1 MYSYTLQN
9 LLIILKTLITFLEFT
24 KFSDKCTAIHAM
36 YTERRGIIEW
46 IWCFKV
52 CGYPAS
58 WIYNNFMII
67 VDGIFVFNQR
77 IKSTIFVRYHQKLN
91 IFFLLCVI
99 LWHVWHNLW
108 QKKKKENF
116 SDFIKFRKIISL
128 LLCPFP

>member
-1 MYSYTLQN
+1 MYSAINLLKCKNQTIRLKIIQVYSYTLQN

-52 CGYPAS
+52 YGYPAS

-67 VDGIFVFNQR
+67 VDGIFGL
-77 IKSTIFVRYHQKLN
+77 IK
-91 IFFLLCVI
+91 
-99 LWHVWHNLW
+99 
-108 QKKKKENF
+108 E
-116 SDFIKFRKIISL
+116 
-128 LLCPFP
+128 